1 MSKSPQGVVG
11 APSFPRAALVNPA
24 FRRLQDF
31 LLRNLKSNMLLFT
44 HQETSTFYL
53 VIGLKLKFSFASLL
67 KGVLGKSITPQVHPA
82 YHALEMGGTSFLCKC
97 PLKDGKGFYTDSGL
111 QKQNGRESFH
121 ERVKSTLRFYHFN
134 LRLIIIIIYIFQ
146 DLKRNDAK
154 TAAWRKF

>member
-1 MSKSPQGVVG
+1 MI
-11 APSFPRAALVNPA
+11 A
-24 FRRLQDF
+24 
-31 LLRNLKSNMLLFT
+31 
-44 HQETSTFYL
+44 HQETWTFYL

-82 YHALEMGGTSFLCKC
+82 YHALEMGDTSYLCRC

-154 TAAWRKF
+154 TGARGKFSRLEWRNML